1 MPQRLPLHVLSGE
14 WTYER
19 LPLSQGCP
27 SGDLPTPT
35 GVWPFS
41 YRGHSFCRLP
51 DTPFVVCR
59 SVCRTLLSAAAD
71 QHHCRLPIYPPWRSL
86 QQASVSVPMAT
97 AHKDGPTKFKHPTKL
112 HTKPHQDIVLPR
124 GKQMYGNVT
133 RCMLQASGRRCVLER
148 FSPTR
153 NSRLPMSFPT
163 VCQCPRLRLV
173 QPFADPGC
181 CRLPIYPPTV
191 CRYTRTI
198 PEQEFRPPN
207 DFSFRT

>member
-1 MPQRLPLHVLSGE
+1 MDKLAFARL
-14 WTYER
+14 
-19 LPLSQGCP
+19 
-27 SGDLPTPT
+27 
-35 GVWPFS
+35 
-41 YRGHSFCRLP
+41 SFCRLP
-51 DTPFVVCR
+51 LRF
-59 SVCRTLLSAAAD
+59 SAAAD

-86 QQASVSVPMAT
+86 QQASVSVPMVT
-97 AHKDGPTKFKHPTKL
+97 AHKDGPTKFKHPTKF

-148 FSPTR
+148 FSPIR

-198 PEQEFRPPN
+198 PEPEFPPPN
-207 DFSFRT
+207 TFSFRS